1 MAELQVPVRVEDHA
15 RGTLQ
20 ASVMLVMYGDYE
32 CPYTRRAYRVVQRL
46 LNDVPGELYFVY
58 RHFPLIRIHPHAEH
72 AAEAS
77 EVSAAQ
83 SMFWEMHDALF
94 AHEDADVRRYAADL
108 ALDTERFANDLET
121 RAFAPRI
128 AVDVRS
134 GLASEVQGT
143 PMLDF
148 NGRLHAGGYDE
159 ATLRATIAR
168 LGG

>member
-1 MAELQVPVRVEDHA
+1 MAELQVPVRLEDHA

-20 ASVMLVMYGDYE
+20 APVTLVMYGDYE

-94 AHEDADVRRYAADL
+94 AH
-108 ALDTERFANDLET
+108 
-121 RAFAPRI
+121 
-128 AVDVRS
+128 
-134 GLASEVQGT
+134 
-143 PMLDF
+143 
-148 NGRLHAGGYDE
+148 
-159 ATLRATIAR
+159 
-168 LGG
+168 